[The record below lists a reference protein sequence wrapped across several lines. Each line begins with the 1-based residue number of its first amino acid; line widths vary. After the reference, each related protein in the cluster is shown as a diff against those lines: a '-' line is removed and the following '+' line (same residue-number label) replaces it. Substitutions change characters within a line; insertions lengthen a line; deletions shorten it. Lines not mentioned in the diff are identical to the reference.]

1 MSKTIK
7 VSDAGWYIS
16 TNEKGRY
23 DFPRRLPMLG
33 ISFFKYHKVLSAST
47 RDKLI
52 QKINTMYPKY
62 KWQ

>member
-1 MSKTIK
+1 MSKEIK
-7 VSDAGWYIS
+7 ASDTGWYIS

-33 ISFFKYHKVLSAST
+33 ASSFKYNKILHAPT